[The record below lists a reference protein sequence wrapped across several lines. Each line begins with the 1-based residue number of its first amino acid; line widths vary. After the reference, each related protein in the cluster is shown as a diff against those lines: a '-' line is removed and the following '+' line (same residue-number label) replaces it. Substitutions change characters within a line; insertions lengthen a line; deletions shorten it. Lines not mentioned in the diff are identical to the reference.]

1 MSDELSGTGQPPPM
15 QQESARDAVDRREF
29 LRLAAGSMALP
40 LVGLGEVS
48 ESGAAVMRTAPRDER
63 ERLAG
68 LFDRPPP
75 GASPGAYWYWLGGNV
90 TREGITADLES
101 MRAVGIATPMLFAIG
116 KSGPD
121 TPIQPPADAL
131 TPLWW
136 DLVEH
141 AAAECGRLG
150 LTLALNDCDGWATAS
165 GPWITPELSMQRIV
179 WSGTTVVG
187 AQPVRGRV
195 PKPAAKLGYYR
206 DIALIA
212 LPWPEQWDRTSYTE
226 RARVTTSLPLKVS
239 AAARISDPDNTE
251 QTVDWATVPNDRP
264 SWIEYAFDRP
274 FTLRSITVR
283 TPSPPGFAPGVY
295 RAANSLEV
303 EASDDG
309 NTFRRIG
316 ALEYPRHGWQT
327 DLTVLTHAV
336 PQTTARWFRLVHRPL
351 PPQPYQEEYDFGQDT
366 RLRFFSIVLASEP
379 RIHQL
384 PGKSGAQWAISR
396 RTTAQD
402 VPDDVCVPLDAVIDL
417 AGRLSADDSLNWT
430 PPAGRWRILRIGCTT
445 TGSENSA
452 AGGAQGLECD
462 KLSPAAATLQ
472 FNSWFA
478 QALRRVGPSLA
489 GKVLHVMHVDSWE
502 AGAQNWSP
510 VFAAGFRRL
519 RGYDL
524 IPYIAVMTGVPL
536 VSADVSERVLHDVR
550 RTLNDLMDTA
560 FFGTLGELAHRHGC
574 IFSAEPP
581 NPTFPADGM
590 QHFQYVD
597 QPMGEFW
604 LHTPRNDKP
613 TDIKDAVCAAR
624 LYGKPF
630 AQAESF
636 TEGLITWDEHPY
648 MLKPLADHNY
658 CQGIGRL
665 MLHVYAQQ
673 PWLDRAPGMTLSGIG
688 SFFGRTQTWWRPGK
702 AWFDYLRRCQA
713 LLQQGLAVADIA
725 YFTGENIPARAL
737 LRRQLG
743 MPPPEGYEFDSINRD
758 ALLRLATVRDGHIC
772 LSTGA
777 RYRVLVLPDSELLS
791 PEIATVLR
799 DLVRAGAT
807 VIGPRPTRSPGLT
820 DYPAADA
827 TVRDIAQQLWG
838 DAGAGNAVR
847 DQPLQSVL
855 HETGLAPD
863 VEFSG
868 SNGSVQWTHRRGES
882 WDLYFLGNQSD
893 RPQRLEVTFRVAG
906 RVPEIWHPDTGSTD
920 TLALWR
926 EEGGRTFVRLDL
938 DPCGSLFVLFA
949 RPPPPGGHFIAVH
962 PAAAGV
968 AAADSVHLSQ
978 SGDRVHAIVSSPGS
992 WILEKA
998 GGSHARVELPDLPA
1012 ALQVQAPWTLT
1023 FPRAEAPQTSLRIR
1037 LQALVSW
1044 SELTQPAA
1052 RYYSGTAGYETE
1064 FELTS
1069 RLLAPQRQLW
1079 LDLGVVHELAEVRLN
1094 GVDLGVVWKPP
1105 FRVDITS
1112 AARRGRNVLE
1122 LQVTNTWRNRLI
1134 GDYGKSSAERTT
1146 FVVPML
1152 RKGQQWLPGGP
1163 GSTLSPAGVLGPVM
1177 VRSVAVVPVS

>member
-1 MSDELSGTGQPPPM
+1 MSDELSRK
-15 QQESARDAVDRREF
+15 ERDRREF
-29 LRLAAGSMALP
+29 LRLAAGSIAIP
-40 LVGLGEVS
+40 LVGV
-48 ESGAAVMRTAPRDER
+48 GAAADAAPESRAAMMLAAPRDER
-63 ERLAG
+63 ERLAE
-68 LFDRPPP
+68 LFGRPPP
-75 GASPGAYWYWLGGNV
+75 SANLGAYWYWLGGNV
-90 TREGITADLES
+90 TRAGITADLES
-101 MRAVGIATPMLFAIG
+101 MRAVGISTPMLFAIG
-116 KSGPD
+116 KSGPE
-121 TPIQPPADAL
+121 TPIRPPADAL

-136 DLVEH
+136 ELVEH
-141 AAAECGRLG
+141 AAVECGRLG

-165 GPWITPELSMQRIV
+165 GPWITPELSMQCIA
-179 WSGTTVVG
+179 WSGTTVSG
-187 AQPVRGRV
+187 AEPVRSRV
-195 PKPAAKLGYYR
+195 PKPDARLGYYR
-206 DIALIA
+206 DIAAIA
-212 LPWPEQWDRTSYTE
+212 LPWPEEWDRTSYTE

-239 AAARISDPDNTE
+239 AAARINDPDNLE
-251 QTVDWATVPNDRP
+251 QAIDWAAVPKDRP
-264 SWIEYAFDRP
+264 SWIEYAFERP

-309 NTFRRIG
+309 KTFRRIG

-327 DLTVLTHAV
+327 DLTELTHAV
-336 PQTTARWFRLVHRPL
+336 PQTTARWFRLVHRPI
-351 PPQPYQEEYDFGQDT
+351 PPQPYEEEYDFGQDT
-366 RLRFFSIVLASEP
+366 RLRLFSIVLASEP

-402 VPDDVCVPLDAVIDL
+402 VPDDVCVPLESVIDL
-417 AGRLSADDSLNWT
+417 TGRINPDDSLSWT

-445 TGSENSA
+445 TGTENSA

-462 KLSPAAATLQ
+462 KLSAVAATLQ
-472 FNSWFA
+472 FDSWFG
-478 QALRRVGPSLA
+478 QALRRVGPRLA

-524 IPYIAVMTGVPL
+524 IPYLAVMTGVPL
-536 VSADVSERVLHDVR
+536 VSADVSERFLHDVR
-550 RTLNDLMDTA
+550 RTINDLMATA

-590 QHFQYVD
+590 QCFQYVD

-658 CQGIGRL
+658 CQGMGRL

-688 SFFGRTQTWWRPGK
+688 SFFGRTQTWWQPGK

-713 LLQQGLAVADIA
+713 LLQQGRAVADIA

-743 MPPPEGYEFDSINRD
+743 MPPPPGYEFDSINRD
-758 ALLRLATVRDGHIC
+758 ALLRLASVRDGQVC

-791 PEIATVLR
+791 PEIATVVR
-799 DLVRAGAT
+799 DLVLAGAI

-820 DYPAADA
+820 GYPAADA
-827 TVRDIAQQLWG
+827 IVRSAGTVIQSR
-838 DAGAGNAVR
+838 
-847 DQPLQSVL
+847 PLQAVL
-855 HETGLAPD
+855 QEIGLAPD
-863 VEFSG
+863 VELAASD
-868 SNGSVQWTHRRGES
+868 GSVQWTHRCGEG
-882 WDLYFLGNQSD
+882 WDLYFLGNQVD
-893 RPQRLEVTFRVAG
+893 RAQRLEVAFRMAG
-906 RVPEIWHPDTGSTD
+906 RVPEIWHPDTGRTD

-926 EEGGRTFVRLDL
+926 EQDGRTFVALDL

-949 RPPPPGGHFIAVH
+949 RPRPAGGHFIAAH
-962 PAAAGV
+962 PASAGV
-968 AAADSVHLSQ
+968 GPADPVCLLESD
-978 SGDRVHAIVSSPGS
+978 GRVHAVISAPGS

-998 GGSHARVELPDLPA
+998 GGSQTRLELPDLPA
-1012 ALQVQAPWTLT
+1012 PLPLQGPWTLD
-1023 FPRAEAPQTSLRIR
+1023 FPRGPAPQTRLRLR
-1037 LQALVSW
+1037 LEALVSW
-1044 SELTQPAA
+1044 TELAPPAA

-1064 FELTS
+1064 FELPAA
-1069 RLLAPQRQLW
+1069 LLAPARALW
-1079 LDLGVVHELAEVRLN
+1079 LDLGVVHEMAQVRVN
-1094 GVDLGVVWKPP
+1094 GADLGVLWKPP
-1105 FRVDITS
+1105 FTVDITR
-1112 AARRGRNVLE
+1112 AVRVGRNVLE

-1134 GDYGKSSAERTT
+1134 GDYGKSAAERTT
-1146 FVVPML
+1146 YVVPML
-1152 RKGQQWLPGGP
+1152 RKGQPWLPGGP
-1163 GSTLSPAGVLGPVM
+1163 GATLSPAGVLGPVR
-1177 VRSVAVVPVS
+1177 VGSVAVVPVR

>member
-1 MSDELSGTGQPPPM
+1 MSEELSGTTGPP
-15 QQESARDAVDRREF
+15 QVESDRDALDRREF
-29 LRLAAGSMALP
+29 LRLAAGSIAVP
-40 LVGLGEVS
+40 LVGI
-48 ESGAAVMRTAPRDER
+48 GAAAAAPESRAATLLPAPRNET
-63 ERLAG
+63 ERLAE
-68 LFDRPPP
+68 LFNHPPRA
-75 GASPGAYWYWLGGNV
+75 ASPGAYWYWLGGNV
-90 TREGITADLES
+90 SREGITADLEA
-101 MRAVGIATPMLFAIG
+101 MRAVGLATPMLFAIG

-121 TPIQPPADAL
+121 SPIQPPADAL

-136 DLVEH
+136 QLVEH
-141 AAAECGRLG
+141 AASECGRLG

-165 GPWITPELSMQRIV
+165 GPWITPELSMQGVV
-179 WSGTTVVG
+179 WSATTVDG
-187 AQPVRGRV
+187 AEPVRGPV

-206 DIALIA
+206 DIAVIA
-212 LPWPEQWDRTSYTE
+212 LPWPEQWERTSYTE

-239 AAARISDPDNTE
+239 AAARISDPDNME
-251 QTVDWATVPNDRP
+251 QAIDWAAVPTDRP

-274 FTLRSITVR
+274 FTLRSITVS

-309 NTFRRIG
+309 KSFRRIG
-316 ALEYPRHGWQT
+316 VLEYPRHGWQT

-336 PQTTARWFRLVHRPL
+336 PQTTARWFRLVHRPI
-351 PPQPYQEEYDFGQDT
+351 PPQPYEEEYDFGQDT
-366 RLRFFSIVLASEP
+366 RLRLFSIVLASEP

-402 VPDDVCVPLDAVIDL
+402 VPDDVCVPLGAVVDL
-417 AGRLSADDSLNWT
+417 TGRLRADDSLSWT

-445 TGSENSA
+445 TGSHNSA
-452 AGGAQGLECD
+452 AGGAEGLECD
-462 KLSPAAATLQ
+462 KLSPVAATLQ
-472 FNSWFA
+472 FDSWFA
-478 QALRRVGPSLA
+478 QALRRVGPKLA

-510 VFAAGFRRL
+510 AFAAGFHRL

-524 IPYIAVMTGVPL
+524 MPYIAVMTGVPL
-536 VSADVSERVLHDVR
+536 VSADVSERFLHDVR
-550 RTLNDLMDTA
+550 HTINDLMATA
-560 FFGTLGELAHRHGC
+560 FFGTMGELAHRHGC

-648 MLKPLADHNY
+648 MLKPLGDHNY

-713 LLQQGLAVADIA
+713 LLQQGRAVADIA

-737 LRRQLG
+737 LRRQLS
-743 MPPPEGYEFDSINRD
+743 MPPPPGYEFDSINRD
-758 ALLRLATVRDGHIC
+758 ALLRFASVRDGDVC

-777 RYRVLVLPDSELLS
+777 RYRVLVLPDCELLT
-791 PEIATVLR
+791 PEIAIVVR

-820 DYPAADA
+820 GYPAADE
-827 TVRDIAQQLWG
+827 TVRS
-838 DAGAGNAVR
+838 AGQVIQSR
-847 DQPLQSVL
+847 PLQAVL
-855 HETGLAPD
+855 HEIGLAAD
-863 VEFSG
+863 VELPVSD
-868 SNGSVQWTHRRGES
+868 GSVQWTHRRGES
-882 WDLYFLGNQSD
+882 WDLYFLGNQVE
-893 RPQRLEVTFRVAG
+893 RPQRLEASFRITG
-906 RVPEIWHPDTGSTD
+906 RVPEIWHPDTGRTE

-926 EEGGRTFVRLDL
+926 EEDGRTFVTLDF
-938 DPCGSLFVLFA
+938 DPCGSLFVLFG
-949 RPPPPGGHFIAVH
+949 RPRPPGGHFIAAR
-962 PAAAGV
+962 PAAAGTG
-968 AAADSVHLSQ
+968 AADAVRLLE
-978 SGDRVHAIVSSPGS
+978 SGGRVQALVFAPGS
-992 WILEKA
+992 WILEQA
-998 GGSHARVELPDLPA
+998 GGGQVRLELPQLPA
-1012 ALQVQAPWTLT
+1012 PLQLPGSWTLI
-1023 FPRAEAPQTSLRIR
+1023 FPHGNAPQTALRIP
-1037 LQALVSW
+1037 LEKLVSW
-1044 SELTQPAA
+1044 TELAEPAA

-1064 FELTS
+1064 FELPAE
-1069 RLLAPQRQLW
+1069 LLAPQRALW
-1079 LDLGVVHELAEVRLN
+1079 LDLGVVHEMAEVRLN

-1105 FRVDITS
+1105 FKVDITQ

-1134 GDYGKSSAERTT
+1134 GDYGKSAADRTT
-1146 FVVPML
+1146 QVVPML
-1152 RKGQQWLPGGP
+1152 RKGQPWLPGGP

-1177 VRSVAVVPVS
+1177 VRSVAVVPVQ